1 MNSITKICIVLAAVV
16 IMCVSGCETV
26 KDSAKGAAKDLEP
39 VKQEV
44 KKGYEK
50 LEKVDR
56 KMQEKLW

>member
-1 MNSITKICIVLAAVV
+1 MNSFTKIFIVLTGIV
-16 IMCVSGCETV
+16 IMGSAGCETV
-26 KDSAKGAAKDLEP
+26 KESAKGAAKDLEP

>member
-1 MNSITKICIVLAAVV
+1 MNSFTKIFIVLTGIV
-16 IMCVSGCETV
+16 IISSAGCETV
-26 KDSAKGAAKDLEP
+26 KESAKGAAKDLEP